1 LPTFAAPR
9 APLSIRRFIMKK
21 SFAISLALA
30 CACGGSS
37 NKNYNA
43 GFDPGC
49 QPASGNALNA
59 TCNPGFTQTAPNK
72 GGTIEVTFSG
82 ELLGQ
87 AGLPFPTA
95 PTLDP
100 FFVDGWSMTFDEILF
115 VVGNFRLSPGATQYA
130 DWGKLNPVVAT
141 KSGPYV
147 VDMHKPTGFTG
158 KDGVEPA
165 QAIFKWDTQDNGQPF
180 DTSARYAFS
189 YDAMKAAYPVA
200 AVNLTAD
207 QKADYDLMVS
217 KGWSKFY
224 RGTATYVG
232 NGSYPTNTGCPTCQA
247 HFAALPRTVKFFFG
261 WNDATS
267 YLNCNNP
274 DNAPATGL
282 ASRGI
287 QPSPSKAMIAQITL
301 HVDHVFWDKV
311 LFEGTPLHFDPIAA
325 WDPASAATTAV
336 DLTPLL
342 VGKPLA
348 TTFSDGLALPDRGP
362 YQNIPGGYTSDQ
374 ANPLQFMLNL
384 NTLPLANAPDMI
396 NFMAFSAQSQMH
408 LNADGLC
415 YVVGQHDGDPFYT
428 PNIR

>member
-1 LPTFAAPR
+1 
-9 APLSIRRFIMKK
+9 MKRP
-21 SFAISLALA
+21 FAISLALA

-37 NKNYNA
+37 KNYNA
-43 GFDPGC
+43 GFDLGC
-49 QPASGNALNA
+49 QPAAGNALNA
-59 TCNPGFTQTAPNK
+59 TCNPGFTETAPNK
-72 GGTIEVTFSG
+72 PATVQVTFSG

-100 FFVDGWSMTFDEILF
+100 FFVDGWSMTFDEILL
-115 VVGNFRLSPGATQYA
+115 VVGNFQLSPGATQYA
-130 DWGKLNPVVAT
+130 VWNKLNPAVAT

-180 DTSARYAFS
+180 DTSVRYAFS
-189 YDAMKAAYPVA
+189 YDALKASYPVA
-200 AVNLTAD
+200 AVNLTPD

-217 KGWSKFY
+217 KGWSKLY

-232 NGSYPTNTGCPTCQA
+232 TGTYPTPAIQA
-247 HFAALPRTVKFFFG
+247 KFAALPRTVKFFFG

-267 YLNCNNP
+267 YLNCQNP
-274 DNAPATGL
+274 DNAPAAGL

-287 QPSPSKAMIAQITL
+287 QPSPSKAVIAQITL

-311 LFEGTPLHFDPIAA
+311 LIETTPLHFDPVAA
-325 WDPASAATTAV
+325 WAPASAATTPV
-336 DLTPLL
+336 DLTALL
-342 VGKPLA
+342 AGKPLA
-348 TTFSDGLALPDRGP
+348 TTFSDGAPLPDRAP
-362 YQNIPGGYTSDQ
+362 YQSIPGGYTTDQ
-374 ANPLQFMLNL
+374 ANPSQFTLNL
-384 NTLPLANAPDMI
+384 NGLPSANAPDMI

-415 YVVGQHDGDPFYT
+415 YVVGQNAADPFYK

>member
-1 LPTFAAPR
+1 
-9 APLSIRRFIMKK
+9 MKK

-37 NKNYNA
+37 SKNYNA

-59 TCNPGFTQTAPNK
+59 TCNPGFTQSAPNK

-82 ELLGQ
+82 ETLGQ
-87 AGLPFPTA
+87 VGLPFQPA
-95 PTLDP
+95 SPGDP
-100 FFVDGWSMTFDEILF
+100 QFVDGWNMTFDEILT

-130 DWGKLNPVVAT
+130 SWSQLNPTVAT

-180 DTSARYAFS
+180 DSSVRYAFS
-189 YDAMKAAYPVA
+189 YDVMKAAYPVA

-217 KGWSKFY
+217 KGWSKLY
-224 RGTATYVG
+224 RGTATYVASG
-232 NGSYPTNTGCPTCQA
+232 MYPTNTGCPTCQA
-247 HFAALPRTVKFFFG
+247 HFAQLPTTVKFLFG

-267 YLNCNNP
+267 YVNCENP
-274 DNAPATGL
+274 DNAIVGTDL
-282 ASRGI
+282 LTTRGI
-287 QPSPSKAMIAQITL
+287 QPSPSVAAIAQVTL
-301 HVDHVFWDKV
+301 HVDHAFWDKV
-311 LFEGTPLHFDPIAA
+311 LIEGTPLHFDPIAA
-325 WDPASAATTAV
+325 WAPASAATTAV
-336 DLTPLL
+336 DITPLL

-348 TTFSDGLALPDRGP
+348 TTFSDGLSLPDRGP
-362 YQNIPGGYTSDQ
+362 YQQVPGGYTTDQ
-374 ANPLQFMLNL
+374 GNPSRFTLGLNG
-384 NTLPLANAPDMI
+384 LPPANAPDMI

-408 LNADGLC
+408 LNANGLC
-415 YVVGQHDGDPFYT
+415 YVVGQHAADPFYV
-428 PNIR
+428 PNIH